1 MSKKKTNLDIMSM
14 IKKGKE
20 LYDEYGET
28 VLSVTKFFGKRKE
41 CVGISESVVD
51 VDDKQMKELPAKD
64 EGVVSEMQVVDKPT
78 NLKAYRQA
86 VEEDDSFR
94 DSLATLEDSISFVY
108 TGKMTPEDAQKAL
121 DALSAVAADT
131 IRYAEEQETKREE
144 IRAMRDLAIAK
155 VNAVREVMQTYL
167 EKTFDERATLFSE
180 QFKCVDMALKNGDN
194 EMLSKS
200 LTSINTLATSSPF
213 KSLADLNEVQKALTS
228 SETEWDI

>member
-1 MSKKKTNLDIMSM
+1 MSKKKTTFDFISM

-20 LYDEYGET
+20 LYNEYGDT
-28 VLSVTKFFGKRKE
+28 VVSVVKFFGKGKE
-41 CVGISESVVD
+41 MHVGVSEGVVED
-51 VDDKQMKELPAKD
+51 DDKQAKELLAGD
-64 EGVVSEMQVVDKPT
+64 VVGEEQIVDKPT
-78 NLKAYRQA
+78 SLKAYRQE
-86 VEEDDSFR
+86 VEEDDSFH

-108 TGKMTPEDAQKAL
+108 TGKMTPENAQKAL
-121 DALSAVAADT
+121 DALSAIATDT

-144 IRAMRDLAIAK
+144 IRAMRDLGIAK

-167 EKTFDERATLFSE
+167 EKTFDERATLFAE

-194 EMLSKS
+194 EMLSMS
-200 LTSINTLATSSPF
+200 LTSINTLAASSPF